1 MAEWIEIFQ
10 YCNYFG
16 NMMSPLAMAEWIEI
30 LPHDGGF
37 QDAASPLAMAEWIEI
52 TKYCFF
58 VKGE

>member
-1 MAEWIEIFQ
+1 
-10 YCNYFG
+10 
-16 NMMSPLAMAEWIEI
+16 MSPLAMAEWIEI